1 MKKFTLILFTCIAFI
16 CAVFTSATVKASH
29 AAGGELIYEWVSD
42 STYKI
47 LFKFYRDCSG
57 ISEPTTITVCYDN
70 TCNNT
75 TGSVTLNKLG
85 FLPGGGSNGQEVT
98 TGCPNTYT
106 TCNGGSIPGYREWW
120 YSGNVTLPSRC
131 DHWRFYTGI
140 SARNTINNLS
150 GGNLYVEATLNN
162 LYAQGNSSA
171 FFTVPPVPYVCVNS
185 PYTYNNGAV
194 DANNDSLTFEMIS
207 PMNGPDPSG
216 GCQFPP
222 ATSNLL
228 LATYNLTNNP
238 FATGNTFNLNA
249 STGQM
254 AFTPNTQGYWVV
266 TMRVKEYRNGVLIG
280 TVLRDVQI
288 VAIACNNTQPV
299 ISTVL
304 PTISGATFTNGRIEG
319 CSGTPLSFCFDAKS
333 SDTGAVLVVSDNHN
347 ASCPGST
354 ISYTGQTT
362 DSVRGCLSWTPGF
375 LDTGLRVFT
384 VTVKDSNCA
393 PPGIIV
399 SQTFVIPI
407 YIWPVTQILKDT
419 TICPG
424 DSVKLLAVG
433 GSTFSWSVLPGG
445 SPLSTLSCTNC
456 KNPTARPTQTT
467 RYVVQ
472 SNNVSVC
479 NKNKDTVTITVV
491 VPPSINAGPDTT
503 TCVNNSLPLNIHL
516 NPSPGTTY
524 HVQWTPSTYLSND
537 TIPTPTVVNPVN
549 DIIYYVSVTPNGLN
563 RCAAKDTLLV
573 KVVKGMDIFNN
584 DTAICAGAV
593 VNINATGDPR
603 YTYLWTPSIGV
614 TNTSVLTTQISP
626 DTSRTYTVKAT
637 FPGCRD
643 SVLSLYID
651 VQPNPVVYVGPDQT
665 LCFGDTLT
673 LKWTTVTPASY
684 PNYTYAWTPGGG
696 LSPTAAEPHP
706 IFTALNTTN
715 LTLTV
720 TTPAGCSGSDNI
732 QLAVVPGDFITVS
745 NDTAICPGDTAQL
758 HATGTAVSLNWTP
771 NNYISNAGSTDP
783 QVWPVASTT
792 YTVIGV
798 DANHCIDT
806 QSVLVTVKPAAVI
819 DLPDS
824 VTIYPGESYQMDPG
838 GNCLYFQWFPPLGL
852 SADNIANPLA
862 QPAVNTRYFINGATE
877 FGCTVSDSMDVIV
890 SLDSYIDMPNAFS
903 PGSNPNSELKPVH
916 RGAVTL
922 NYFRVFNRWGVKM
935 FETSDINKG
944 WNGTYNGQPQPM
956 GVYVYI
962 VEAVTP
968 SGRKFYKQ
976 GNITL
981 IR

>member
-1 MKKFTLILFTCIAFI
+1 MRKFTLILFSCIALI
-16 CAVFTSATVKASH
+16 CAVFTTSTVKASH

-57 ISEPTTITVCYDN
+57 IAEPATVTVCYDN
-70 TCNNT
+70 TCNGT

-85 FLPGGGSNGQEVT
+85 FLPGGGANGNEVT
-98 TGCPNTYT
+98 TGCPNVFT

-140 SARNTINNLS
+140 SARNNINNLNA
-150 GGNLYVEATLNN
+150 GNLYVEATLNN
-162 LYAQGNSSA
+162 QYAQGNSSA
-171 FFTVPPVPYVCVNS
+171 YFTVPPVPYVCVNS

-194 DANNDSLTFEMIS
+194 DANNDSLSFEMIS
-207 PMNGPDPSG
+207 PMDGPAPPA
-216 GCQFPP
+216 CQFPP
-222 ATSNLL
+222 LTNNLL
-228 LATYNLTNNP
+228 VGTYNLTNNP
-238 FATGNTFNLNA
+238 FATGNTFNLSA

-254 AFTPNTQGYWVV
+254 AFTPNLSGYWVV
-266 TMRVKEYRNGVLIG
+266 TMKVKEYRNGVLIG

-288 VAIACNNTQPV
+288 VAIACNNTQPT

-304 PTISGATFTNGRIEG
+304 PSISGATLVNGRIEG
-319 CSGTPLSFCFDAKS
+319 CSGTPLAFCFDAKS
-333 SDTGAVLVVSDNHN
+333 SDTGAVLVVTDNHN

-354 ISYTGQTT
+354 IAYTGQAT

-424 DSVKLLAVG
+424 DSVNLLAVG
-433 GSTFSWSVLPGG
+433 GSLFTWSVLPGG

-467 RYVVQ
+467 SYVVQ
-472 SNNVSVC
+472 SNNLSVC

-491 VPPSINAGPDTT
+491 VPPSINAGPDTS

-524 HVQWTPSTYLSND
+524 HVQWTPSTYLNND
-537 TIPTPTVVNPVN
+537 TIPTPVVVNPAN
-549 DIIYYVSVTPNGLN
+549 DITYYVQVIPNGLT
-563 RCAAKDTLLV
+563 RCAAKDTIHVAVLQGYTLFS
-573 KVVKGMDIFNN
+573 G
-584 DTAICAGAV
+584 DTALCAGST
-593 VNINATGDPR
+593 INVSASGDNR

-614 TNTSVLTTQISP
+614 SNTGTLTTQITP

-637 FPGCRD
+637 YPGCRD
-643 SVLSLYID
+643 SITSFYVD
-651 VQPNPVVYVGPDQT
+651 VQPNPVVYAGPDQT
-665 LCFGDTLT
+665 LCFNDTIR
-673 LKWTTVTPASY
+673 LKWTTVSPASY
-684 PNYTYAWTPGGG
+684 PHYTYTWTPGGG
-696 LSPTAAEPHP
+696 LSPSAADPNP
-706 IFTALNTTN
+706 IFTALNTTT

-720 TTPAGCSGSDNI
+720 TTPVGCSGSDDI
-732 QLAVVPGDFITVS
+732 KMSVIPGDFIVVS
-745 NDTAICPGDTAQL
+745 ADTAICPGDTAQL
-758 HATGTAVSLNWTP
+758 HATGSAVSLVWTP
-771 NNYISNAGSTDP
+771 PHYISDTLSTDP

-792 YTVIGV
+792 YTVTGI
-798 DANHCIDT
+798 DQNHCIDT
-806 QSVLVTVKPAAVI
+806 QKVLVTVKPAALI
-819 DLPDS
+819 QLPDS
-824 VTIYPGESYQMDPG
+824 VTIYPGESYQIDPQ

-852 SADNIANPLA
+852 SADNISNPVA
-862 QPAVNTRYFINGATE
+862 QPDVNTRYYVNGQTE
-877 FGCTVSDSMDVIV
+877 FGCAVSDSLTVLV
-890 SLDSYIDMPNAFS
+890 SLDSYIDMPNGFS

-916 RGAVTL
+916 RGNVDL
-922 NYFRVFNRWGVKM
+922 KYFRVFNRWGTKM
-935 FETSDINKG
+935 FETSDINQG

-956 GVYVYI
+956 GVYVYV

-976 GNITL
+976 GNVTL